1 MEGVHHCSGSN
12 ELHLSRLLEDG
23 LRERVWGDCDV
34 VRPGG
39 EWRGWITANYS
50 DHGLPV
56 SLAITFS
63 LLQEVCQQY
72 WPGSSTNRVQKY
84 GEYSVSV
91 LQVTEQDDFIERV
104 ISITNPKVVDKEHLN
119 TNNCSR
125 SMNVNS
131 IV

>member
-1 MEGVHHCSGSN
+1 M
-12 ELHLSRLLEDG
+12 
-23 LRERVWGDCDV
+23 
-34 VRPGG
+34 
-39 EWRGWITANYS
+39 TANYS
-50 DHGLPV
+50 DHGLAV
-56 SLAITFS
+56 NLAITFS
-63 LLQEVCQQY
+63 LLQEVCHQY
-72 WPGSSTNRVQKY
+72 WPDSSTNRVQKY

-91 LQVTEQDDFIERV
+91 LQTTEQDGFIEHV